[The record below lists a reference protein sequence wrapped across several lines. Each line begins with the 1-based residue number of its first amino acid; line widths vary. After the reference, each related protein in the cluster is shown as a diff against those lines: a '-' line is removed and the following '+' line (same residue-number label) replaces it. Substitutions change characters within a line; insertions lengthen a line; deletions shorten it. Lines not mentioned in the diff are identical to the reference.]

1 MKEIKRLRTIDQAYR
16 ELKAMDPDTAI
27 SKHYIRSIVL
37 TGQLPHLQ
45 VESKRLIDL
54 DDLMTYIEKS
64 MTGITAKQS

>member
-37 TGQLPHLQ
+37 NGQLPHLQ
-45 VESKRLIDL
+45 IESKRLIDL

>member
-64 MTGITAKQS
+64 MTGIAAKQS

>member
-1 MKEIKRLRTIDQAYR
+1 MRALKRLRTIDQAYR
-16 ELKAMDPDTAI
+16 ELKALDPDTAI

-54 DDLMTYIEKS
+54 DDLMAYIEKS
-64 MTGITAKQS
+64 MTAGPARQS

>member
-37 TGQLPHLQ
+37 TGQMPHLQ

>member
-45 VESKRLIDL
+45 VESKRLIYL